1 MLNRPFACISDVHG
15 NFAALQVVLSEL
27 GRRAISDVLVAGDL
41 LYGGDSPRE
50 VWQALQNIQAQCIQ
64 GPSDKALYELQ
75 SQPLSAQDDSQRAS
89 LDRFRSTQ
97 QALGDLVLM
106 QLRRLPFSI
115 RHPLVDGGELL
126 LVHGAPLDPFEEI
139 SVDLDDA
146 EILRLL
152 NDDPADLIVC
162 GGSHVPFHR
171 FVDNVQ
177 VINAGSVGQA
187 PEGAIAHVTVITP
200 KSAGVEVDQLW
211 LPY

>member
-1 MLNRPFACISDVHG
+1 
-15 NFAALQVVLSEL
+15 
-27 GRRAISDVLVAGDL
+27 
-41 LYGGDSPRE
+41 
-50 VWQALQNIQAQCIQ
+50 
-64 GPSDKALYELQ
+64 
-75 SQPLSAQDDSQRAS
+75 
-89 LDRFRSTQ
+89 
-97 QALGDLVLM
+97 M

-177 VINAGSVGQA
+177 VINVGSVGQA